1 MTDIGIE
8 WIQLQCA
15 RPAVSSDIDVAMF
28 LEWTTIVEVVR
39 KNDFESSIDEIKSE
53 DIQLA
58 DLL

>member
-53 DIQLA
+53 DIQ
-58 DLL
+58 